1 MGLLIKFIIL
11 LKFLK
16 VGDKMK
22 KSIIFI
28 NVFLFV
34 LFAFA
39 SPLFAFTTKNDD
51 TVNITEDIND
61 DIYVMGNTVNI
72 SGQVNGDLIAAGTR
86 LNLNGKVTEDL
97 IAAGGAIDIAGEM
110 MDDIRA
116 AGGSIGIDCKVADD
130 VIIAGG
136 FLDID
141 PRATIG
147 GDLVIVGERLLI
159 DGTIAGKVTAS
170 GSSIV
175 LSGKVGNGVEI
186 GNCES
191 LKIADTAEITGDIIY
206 SAPVEAEIE
215 PGAKI
220 SGDVKFTKIEQQPK
234 NINWKSAAL
243 PAGIFGGIFGGL
255 FGVSYVLARVAAF
268 VSMFVLGI
276 ILILIMPVVFARF
289 NERMKRAFGYCV
301 AGGAITLFGIPLAS
315 IILCIIGSILLFTI
329 VGAGL
334 GIVTFASNIIL
345 LIIYGLAIY
354 ASTAFLSFLLG
365 NVILEKSRLDLKKYK
380 FKVLAYLI
388 GLAIIMLAYSIPVAG
403 SLMMFAGIIFGLGG
417 IAMVIKDWLALRR

>member
-1 MGLLIKFIIL
+1 
-11 LKFLK
+11 
-16 VGDKMK
+16 MK

-28 NVFLFV
+28 TVFAFV

-51 TVNITEDIND
+51 TVNITEDVND

-72 SGQVNGDLIAAGTR
+72 TGQVNGDLIASGMR

-147 GDLVIVGERLLI
+147 GDLVIMGERLLI
-159 DGTIAGKVTAS
+159 DGAIAGKVTAS

-191 LKIADTAEITGDIIY
+191 LKIADTAEITGDIVY

-220 SGDVKFTKIEQQPK
+220 SGNVKFTKIEQQTK

-255 FGVSYVLARVAAF
+255 FGVS
-268 VSMFVLGI
+268 
-276 ILILIMPVVFARF
+276 
-289 NERMKRAFGYCV
+289 
-301 AGGAITLFGIPLAS
+301 
-315 IILCIIGSILLFTI
+315 
-329 VGAGL
+329 
-334 GIVTFASNIIL
+334 
-345 LIIYGLAIY
+345 
-354 ASTAFLSFLLG
+354 
-365 NVILEKSRLDLKKYK
+365 
-380 FKVLAYLI
+380 
-388 GLAIIMLAYSIPVAG
+388 
-403 SLMMFAGIIFGLGG
+403 
-417 IAMVIKDWLALRR
+417 